1 MGALRIGIVGTG
13 FARTRC
19 AMVAALA
26 ETELAG
32 VCGRDA
38 ARTAA
43 VAEQYGVAA
52 STDYRS
58 FVARPDLDAVGVYAS
73 TDLHTEIGLAAA
85 AAGQHVIVSKP
96 TAVEPARAE
105 QLLKA
110 CQAAGVRLVVEFDTR
125 YQPGPYQVYRG
136 IVDGRFGPVIQGEYA
151 NKCHRPQSYYD
162 GAGRWRAIA
171 SEGGGCVLNQ
181 GVHAVDHLL
190 WYQGRPEGA
199 FAASGTF
206 AHDMPAEDAASAVLR
221 FPGGTLATFT
231 ATTTF
236 RSGLPDGSYGGGTL
250 KRAQVHGP
258 DGSATVEG
266 TAIQEWVSTT
276 AEPAV
281 SALPGTP
288 PANVFQDF
296 AWALADPGRPEH
308 TLVADERALDSVYVC
323 AAIRESAATGEYVR
337 IDELRAR
344 YG

>member
-38 ARTAA
+38 GRTAA

-73 TDLHTEIGLAAA
+73 TDLHVEIGLAAA
-85 AAGQHVIVSKP
+85 AAGKHVIVSKP

-171 SEGGGCVLNQ
+171 SQGGGCVLNQ
-181 GVHAVDHLL
+181 GVHAVDHML

-281 SALPGTP
+281 SALPGSP

-323 AAIRESAATGEYVR
+323 AAIRESAATGAYVR